1 MMIYIIMWKLLPL
14 IVMAIISND
23 IGIILSVEI
32 IVFDYND
39 SNKLVMVDS
48 TLIKIML
55 IKRIYK

>member
-1 MMIYIIMWKLLPL
+1 
-14 IVMAIISND
+14 MAIISND